1 MIRWFKLRR
10 FERGFLFRDGEF
22 VKMIGTGRH
31 FFVDPLY
38 RVRVDV
44 VSIKDV
50 ELVHPDL
57 EVIVKSGA
65 LAGDA
70 EVIDLSDHERAVVWV
85 DGRVE
90 AVFKPG
96 LHVFWTGFH
105 DVKVEKSDARTVR
118 FEHEDVTHVLVAKG
132 ARETLRSFHVEPG
145 HVGLFFYEGRHTETV
160 GPGTHAYW
168 AGVGQVRVVIVDE
181 REQVVDVSG
190 QEIMTGDRVTLR
202 LNAVVTYRVT
212 DATKAVTA
220 VEDYRQSLYRE
231 AQLAV
236 RAVVGTKTLDELLES
251 KDEVAKELVGVLRAR
266 VGFFGVEVHTLGIRD
281 VILPGDMKELLNK
294 VTEAKKAA
302 EADLITRREEVAS
315 IRSQANT
322 ARMLESNPTLMRLR
336 ELEVLEKIAS
346 NTKMRVVV
354 GEKGLTDR
362 VIKLL

>member
-1 MIRWFKLRR
+1 MFRWFKVRR
-10 FERGFLFRDGEF
+10 FERGFLFRDGDF
-22 VKMIGTGRH
+22 VTILGTDRH
-31 FFVDPLY
+31 FFVDPLF
-38 RVRVDV
+38 RMRVDV

-50 ELVHPDL
+50 ELVHPEL
-57 EVIVKSGA
+57 EVIVKSGV
-65 LAGDA
+65 LSGEA
-70 EVIDLSDHERAVVWV
+70 EVVDLNDHERAVVWV

-90 AVFKPG
+90 AVLKPG

-105 DVKVEKSDARTVR
+105 DVKVVKFDVRTVR

-132 ARETLRSFHVEPG
+132 AREILRSFHVEPG
-145 HVGLFFYEGRHTETV
+145 HVGLFFYEGRHMETV

-202 LNAVVTYRVT
+202 LNAVVTYRVV
-212 DATKAVTA
+212 DAMKAVTE

-236 RAVVGTKTLDELLES
+236 RAVVGTKSLDELMES
-251 KDEVAKELVGVLRAR
+251 KDEVAKELRRLLRAR
-266 VGFFGVEVHTLGIRD
+266 IGFFGVEIQALGIRD
-281 VILPGDMKELLNK
+281 LILPGDMKELMNK

-315 IRSQANT
+315 IRSQLNT
-322 ARMLESNPTLMRLR
+322 ARILESNPTLMRLR

-346 NTKMRVVV
+346 NTKMSVVL
-354 GEKGLTDR
+354 GDKGLTDR